1 MFNSAGDHE
10 EILILQDLSLPLQ
23 LKGIK
28 KKKIRGSLH
37 VSHKMHYSRS
47 HPTGNG
53 DVHRGQVPTLAVN

>member
-28 KKKIRGSLH
+28 KKK
-37 VSHKMHYSRS
+37 
-47 HPTGNG
+47 N
-53 DVHRGQVPTLAVN
+53 